1 VASALA
7 LSQNRMSI
15 RKFGV
20 ETEERSERMDA
31 PISSV
36 SSWFWSDS
44 FSSVPGW
51 MIVLLSGLAIITF
64 VMWVFLPFAIYGA
77 KTILRAQNTQ
87 LAEIR
92 ILLKKAI
99 EEIESSNPTE
109 PQVPD
114 NVHDADS
121 KRDPK

>member
-1 VASALA
+1 
-7 LSQNRMSI
+7 
-15 RKFGV
+15 
-20 ETEERSERMDA
+20 MDA
-31 PISSV
+31 PVSSV

-44 FSSVPGW
+44 FSSAPGW
-51 MIVLLSGLAIITF
+51 AIVLVSGLAIVTF

-99 EEIESSNPTE
+99 KEIESNNPTE

>member
-1 VASALA
+1 
-7 LSQNRMSI
+7 
-15 RKFGV
+15 
-20 ETEERSERMDA
+20 MDA
-31 PISSV
+31 PVSSV

-51 MIVLLSGLAIITF
+51 AIVLLSGLAIVTF

>member
-1 VASALA
+1 
-7 LSQNRMSI
+7 
-15 RKFGV
+15 
-20 ETEERSERMDA
+20 MDA

-51 MIVLLSGLAIITF
+51 VIVLVSGLAIVTF

-99 EEIESSNPTE
+99 KEIESSNSTE
-109 PQVPD
+109 PQVPEELR
-114 NVHDADS
+114 NADS